1 MADGLHQK
9 YIFWVIRVV
18 LLLKKVKLVLELRV
32 YLEYFLFQVSIIV
45 NFIDNNNNNNNN
57 KKIIIII
64 IKNIIKGIMER
75 FPLDEKGKYSIY
87 H

>member
-1 MADGLHQK
+1 LADGLHQK

-32 YLEYFLFQVSIIV
+32 YLVYFLFQVSIIV

-57 KKIIIII
+57 NNNYYKKH
-64 IKNIIKGIMER
+64 N
-75 FPLDEKGKYSIY
+75 
-87 H
+87 